1 MKFDHF
7 SNCRELPPNVRATF
21 EALKAE
27 GKRSSDKKSN
37 SKGYSSSTAQYY
49 HDAAVQMG
57 MMDSPGGIFL
67 ATAAPNRCVAP
78 FVQFSNSLA
87 PRQDLAL
94 SAMIRQFQP
103 IHGLGGGQQ
112 NFANMSN
119 MQSVLMSALA
129 KNSVLGN
136 VHKQSTQQAQP
147 LDSQTTARL
156 SSEEDS
162 EYLNSLH
169 CFVRCHVEVF
179 TADKNDISA
188 PAPGR
193 KTRVVFGQ
201 VGIRCIHCAKLPVK
215 QRVKR
220 AVCYPPSVGGIYHS
234 VSNMKFDHF
243 GLCRALPPQAREEFT
258 TLKSSCSRRG
268 TAGNNSS
275 RGGGSASSTA
285 QYYNESAIRKGLVDS
300 NAGIRFRTVQQQ
312 QARENQDLPLA
323 QRQQLPTG
331 MSALMM
337 AASQAA

>member
-1 MKFDHF
+1 
-7 SNCRELPPNVRATF
+7 
-21 EALKAE
+21 
-27 GKRSSDKKSN
+27 
-37 SKGYSSSTAQYY
+37 
-49 HDAAVQMG
+49 
-57 MMDSPGGIFL
+57 
-67 ATAAPNRCVAP
+67 
-78 FVQFSNSLA
+78 
-87 PRQDLAL
+87 
-94 SAMIRQFQP
+94 
-103 IHGLGGGQQ
+103 
-112 NFANMSN
+112 
-119 MQSVLMSALA
+119 
-129 KNSVLGN
+129 
-136 VHKQSTQQAQP
+136 
-147 LDSQTTARL
+147 
-156 SSEEDS
+156 
-162 EYLNSLH
+162 
-169 CFVRCHVEVF
+169 VEVF
-179 TADKNDISA
+179 TADKNDIAA

-193 KTRVVFGQ
+193 KTRVVLGQ
-201 VGIRCIHCAKLPVK
+201 VGIRCTHCAKLPVK

-337 AASQAA
+337 AASQAV